1 MQIAVFA
8 GSGNVG
14 SGLEEGD
21 GTVGRREFASQY
33 ALIGEQLYPLDVV
46 LGGHGMLDAAHGD
59 AVTAVDALDYGHVL
73 LLGGIGGV
81 GFEQL
86 DRKSVV

>member
-33 ALIGEQLYPLDVV
+33 ALIGEQLYPLGVMGCST
-46 LGGHGMLDAAHGD
+46 LPT
-59 AVTAVDALDYGHVL
+59 VT
-73 LLGGIGGV
+73 
-81 GFEQL
+81 
-86 DRKSVV
+86 R